1 MTKAN
6 QSTFEFYRDSLF
18 RYDLKAGLSVF
29 LVALPLCLGI
39 ALASNAP
46 LFAGLVAGIVA
57 GIVVSLLSG
66 SEVSVSGPA
75 AGLTVIVAGAITD
88 LGSYQGFL
96 VAVILAGGIQ
106 LLLGWLKAGKLG
118 NYFPESVI
126 KGMLVAIGIV
136 IILKQIPHAL
146 GDDGD
151 YEGEFEF
158 LQADHENT
166 FTELVKSFLNFE
178 TGAVI
183 ISLSCLAILIF
194 WEKAAASGY
203 RFFKSLP
210 ASIFVVLL
218 GVALNELFGLVMP
231 AWYLGNS
238 TFHMVNIPILSSET
252 GSSQILQIPDI
263 SYLSNPKVYLV
274 AGTIAIVASLESLL
288 SLEAADA
295 IDPQRRISSPNKE
308 LIAQGVGNIISGALG
323 GLPVTS
329 VIVRTSANVYSGA
342 RTRMSAFVHGLLLLV
357 CSLGIPALLN
367 RIPLSCLAAVLLMVG
382 YKLAKVDIFKKM
394 YQDGRNQFI
403 PFIVTIFFVVFYDL
417 LMGIFV
423 GTAVGLLFVL
433 YSNFQSV
440 IRVIRDGNMV
450 LIKFFKDVSFL
461 NKPRLKEEL
470 SKLQSG
476 DYVVVDGA
484 KANFID
490 HDIYVILKEFKD
502 SASRRGIEVDF
513 KDIAAKKTRV
523 NAKKATH
530 LTESL

>member
-1 MTKAN
+1 MTKAKLSN
-6 QSTFEFYRDSLF
+6 VDYYRESLLK
-18 RYDLKAGLSVF
+18 YDLKSGLSVF

-46 LFAGLVAGIVA
+46 LFAGLIAGIVA
-57 GIVVSLLSG
+57 GLLVSLLSG
-66 SEVSVSGPA
+66 SEISVSGPA
-75 AGLTVIVAGAITD
+75 AGLTVIVAGAITTI
-88 LGSYQGFL
+88 GSYQGFV
-96 VAVILAGGIQ
+96 VAVILAGILQ
-106 LLLGWLKAGKLG
+106 VILGVLKAGKLG

-158 LQADHENT
+158 FQPDNENT
-166 FTELVKSFLNFE
+166 FTELIKSFLNFE
-178 TGAVI
+178 PGALV
-183 ISLSCLAILIF
+183 ISLSCLLIILL
-194 WEKAAASGY
+194 WEKAAARGI
-203 RFFKSLP
+203 RFFKTLP
-210 ASIFVVLL
+210 ASICVVLV
-218 GVALNELFGLVMP
+218 GVLFNQLFRLFIP
-231 AWYLGNS
+231 EWYLGNS
-238 TFHMVNIPILSSET
+238 PFHMVNIPIFNASASN
-252 GSSQILQIPDI
+252 ILLLPDFG
-263 SYLSNPKVYLV
+263 YLSNPQVYITAATLAV
-274 AGTIAIVASLESLL
+274 VASLESLL

-308 LIAQGVGNIISGALG
+308 LFAQGVGNIVSGALG

-357 CSLGIPALLN
+357 CSLAIPTILN
-367 RIPLSCLAAVLLMVG
+367 QIPLSCLAAVLIMVG
-382 YKLAKVDIFKKM
+382 YKLAKVEIFKKVFK
-394 YQDGRNQFI
+394 DGKNQFI
-403 PFIVTIFFVVFYDL
+403 PFIITIFFVVFYDL

-423 GTAVGLLFVL
+423 GTAVGLAFVL

-470 SKLQSG
+470 MQLQSG
-476 DYVVVDGA
+476 DYVVIDGA

-490 HDIYVILKEFKD
+490 HDIYQTLKEFKE
-502 SASRRGIEVDF
+502 SAKRRGIEVEF
-513 KDIAAKKTRV
+513 KEIYARKTRV
-523 NAKKATH
+523 NAKKAQH
-530 LTESL
+530 LTETL